1 MSKKPNPNLRAQV
14 RAEVVKALA
23 AGKPPKYRQTQ
34 TSDIPGFKAFWAN
47 RMYELVKIKA
57 DLTEDEK
64 AYLVEKLES
73 MRDEKL
79 KSIIVGLMGWG
90 DDERAE
96 VQTYVAVTLELLQR
110 ATPSAVKEA
119 CRIVEIR
126 SLSAATELPEVYEE
140 SKNCVVVSDSDNDTP
155 EMAKVREVFTH
166 YGIQAKT
173 EVIEKI
179 IERLTVPQT
188 ANTQQ

>member
-23 AGKPPKYRQTQ
+23 AGKTPKYRQMQ

-140 SKNCVVVSDSDNDTP
+140 SKNCVVLTP
-155 EMAKVREVFTH
+155 EERNQAYVDDLVEALAERGVTINVGVLDEAVAKVKPKHWT
-166 YGIQAKT
+166 
-173 EVIEKI
+173 
-179 IERLTVPQT
+179 
-188 ANTQQ
+188 